1 MILKIFFNKSN
12 FLSLLLIIALQEKSE
27 CIRLETKELISQWAP
42 VIWIHPEDPFF
53 PSNVDF
59 YLQNMEVR
67 QLIVVQGFPSINAI
81 KQLKSLIVQALC

>member
-1 MILKIFFNKSN
+1 MILKTFSNKSN
-12 FLSLLLIIALQEKSE
+12 FLSFLLIIALQEKSE

-67 QLIVVQGFPSINAI
+67 HLTVIQGCPTFNAI
-81 KQLKSLIVQALC
+81 NKFDWLCFI

>member
-1 MILKIFFNKSN
+1 MILKTFFNKSN

>member
-67 QLIVVQGFPSINAI
+67 QLIVVQWFPSINTI
-81 KQLKSLIVQALC
+81 K

>member
-12 FLSLLLIIALQEKSE
+12 VLSLLFIIVLQEKSE

-67 QLIVVQGFPSINAI
+67 QLIVVQGFPSINTI
-81 KQLKSLIVQALC
+81 KQLESLIVQALC